1 MAGGEFMASEYVAVH
16 SATLAEL
23 STISLRAAMSG
34 TRLVFSARKTTGVL
48 QLDFGAIYAHGVN
61 TIEYFEVC
69 LLVACCNAVS
79 KPKGDFKVCTF
90 VLLRLS
96 GTLSSMP

>member
-16 SATLAEL
+16 LATLAEL
-23 STISLRAAMSG
+23 STLSLRAAMSG

-61 TIEYFEVC
+61 AIEYFEVC
-69 LLVACCNAVS
+69 FLVTCCNAVS